1 MHSDVRAQVESTDVG
16 NKRNFLEKKANPI
29 SIKRQK
35 QRDEGRF
42 QALEYFG
49 HHAKEEEKLTWVV
62 VLFNDGKV
70 DSYDT
75 NTKVLEYL
83 CQNFCWRLE

>member
-1 MHSDVRAQVESTDVG
+1 LSER
-16 NKRNFLEKKANPI
+16 KADLI

-35 QRDEGRF
+35 QHDEEQF

-49 HHAKEEEKLTWVV
+49 HAKEETLTWAA

-70 DSYDT
+70 DLYDT
-75 NTKVLEYL
+75 NAKVLEYL
-83 CQNFCWRLE
+83 CDSS